1 MSGVGCC
8 MDPRAGPDGCCPM
21 GAKSP
26 RHFWE
31 SVNPGEKLPMVL
43 GPALARDNAEMWL
56 RWGVAE
62 PKDNP
67 MPWVEVVCMEV
78 TGKTVEESRA

>member
-1 MSGVGCC
+1 
-8 MDPRAGPDGCCPM
+8 M